1 MRFIK
6 LIGISFVA
14 FFLLLTAFTSL
25 IPSEIR
31 ISRAVDIQ
39 AGKEMVLP
47 LLKED
52 KKWNRWIQDSTRVIR
67 IHPIITN
74 DSLIRAEWTAGNK
87 TFNSSYALYEVKE
100 GTVTVQWYFD
110 MKLSWYP
117 WDKLGSIV
125 YDKQMGPVM
134 EESLG
139 KLKQLVES
147 NP

>member
-39 AGKEMVLP
+39 AEKNLVLP
-47 LLKED
+47 LLKDD
-52 KKWNRWIQDSTRVIR
+52 KKWNRWIQDSTRIIR
-67 IHPIITN
+67 VNPLITS
-74 DSLIRAEWTAGNK
+74 DSLVSAEWTAGDK

-100 GTVTVQWYFD
+100 GTVTVQWFFD